1 MLEKDFPPR
10 KDHLATAKMLDIYE
24 VSALATVDLI
34 KSYGNSK
41 PGQDERRSLEIKFR
55 LNLAKAWYEEV
66 KKIRKEYY
74 KQLKDVAYLYN
85 DDELLIFTY
94 GIIKKD
100 DIEVISKKTNIP
112 VETVKMVLERIEADM
127 ELISL
132 IE

>member
-112 VETVKMVLERIEADM
+112 VETVKTVLERIEADM

>member
-1 MLEKDFPPR
+1 MIEKEFPPR

-24 VSALATVDLI
+24 LSALTTIDLI

-55 LNLAKAWYEEV
+55 LNLAKAWYEET
-66 KKIRKEYY
+66 KRIRKEYFEN
-74 KQLKDVAYLYN
+74 LKDIAFMYN

-100 DIEVISKKTNIP
+100 DIETISQKTNIP
-112 VETVKMVLERIEADM
+112 VEIVKKVLEKIESDM
-127 ELISL
+127 ESISL

>member
-74 KQLKDVAYLYN
+74 KQLKGVAYLYN

-112 VETVKMVLERIEADM
+112 VETVKTVLERIEADM

>member
-112 VETVKMVLERIEADM
+112 LETVKTVLERIEADM

>member
-24 VSALATVDLI
+24 VSALATIDLI

-74 KQLKDVAYLYN
+74 RQLKDIAYLYN

-100 DIEVISKKTNIP
+100 DIEVVSKKTNIP
-112 VETVKMVLERIEADM
+112 VETVKKVLERMETDM
-127 ELISL
+127 ESISL

>member
-24 VSALATVDLI
+24 MSALATVDLI

-112 VETVKMVLERIEADM
+112 VQTVKTVLERIEADM

>member
-112 VETVKMVLERIEADM
+112 VETVKTVLEKIEADM